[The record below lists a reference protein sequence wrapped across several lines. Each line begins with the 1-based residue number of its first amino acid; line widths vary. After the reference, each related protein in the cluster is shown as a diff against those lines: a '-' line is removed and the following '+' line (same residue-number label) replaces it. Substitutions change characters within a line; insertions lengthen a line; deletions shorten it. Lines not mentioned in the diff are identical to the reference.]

1 MINFKKKQ
9 YMKYI
14 LLASAVL
21 ALSCGKNQQITENP
35 KIIMKQQ
42 ENVSP
47 IYQFKVK
54 DITGGEFNLA
64 DLKGKKVLIVNT
76 ASKCGLTPQFEEL
89 EALYQKYKDQNFVII
104 GFPTNDFM
112 SQDPGTNEEI
122 AEFCK
127 LNYGVTF
134 PMMSKIEVKGDA
146 MEPLYQYLTQKQQ
159 NGLGDFEVEW
169 NFQKFLINEE
179 GKLAKVISPKVSPND
194 SEITNWIEGK

>member
-1 MINFKKKQ
+1 
-9 YMKYI
+9 MKYI
-14 LLASAVL
+14 FIASAVL
-21 ALSCGKNQQITENP
+21 ALSCTKNQPITEKP
-35 KIIMKQQ
+35 EVIMEQQ
-42 ENVSP
+42 KNVDP

-76 ASKCGLTPQFEEL
+76 ASKCGLTPQFEQL
-89 EALYQKYKDQNFVII
+89 EELYQKYKDQNFVII

-134 PMMSKIEVKGDA
+134 PMMSKIVVKGDNK
-146 MEPLYQYLTQKQQ
+146 EPLYQYLTQKDK
-159 NGLGDFEVEW
+159 NGLGDFDVEW

-179 GKLAKVISPKVSPND
+179 GKLAKVINPKVSPTD
-194 SEITNWIEGK
+194 AEITNWIEGK